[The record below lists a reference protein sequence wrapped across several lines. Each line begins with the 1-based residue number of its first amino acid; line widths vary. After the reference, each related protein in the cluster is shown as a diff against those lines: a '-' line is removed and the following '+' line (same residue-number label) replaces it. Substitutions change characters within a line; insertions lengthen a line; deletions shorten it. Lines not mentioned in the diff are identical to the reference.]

1 MYEYQMF
8 VKWTRYIEQL
18 VCYPMF
24 HFVPPVLALGLTV
37 HAFR

>member
-1 MYEYQMF
+1 MYEYQIF
-8 VKWTRYIEQL
+8 VKWTRYIKQF

-24 HFVPPVLALGLTV
+24 YFVPPVLALGLMV